1 MISEMHNLPDEEPRL
16 EASPSGTHRI
26 FLGASGLRSGWKV
39 ILFSLMTVAPAIA
52 FRTELKRLGYRQ
64 ENRFLIFEP
73 TALLLLLG
81 AMWVMSRIEKKSF
94 GAFGLQTAGFTRTL
108 GFGLC
113 IGLLSLGLLLGSMA
127 IASVYWIGPLSL
139 HGFLPLTKW
148 ALIWT
153 LVFTLVALMEEL
165 LWRGYALYA
174 LTRGIG
180 FWPAASLLSLF
191 FAAAH
196 LQNPGETRL
205 GILSVAVIG
214 LVLAYSVRKT
224 GALWWA
230 IGFHFSWDWA
240 QTYLFGVPDSGMIVC
255 CQVFSGRILP
265 GREWLSGGTA
275 GPEGSVLALAVAA
288 LVALVLKACFRR
300 KMPMREELAA

>member
-1 MISEMHNLPDEEPRL
+1 MISEMHELPDGETQLQTR
-16 EASPSGTHRI
+16 PSGMRRI

-39 ILFSLMTVAPAIA
+39 ILFYLITLVPAIVL
-52 FRTELKRLGYRQ
+52 RMELKRHGYRQ
-64 ENRFLIFEP
+64 ENRFLILEP
-73 TALLLLLG
+73 TVILLLFA
-81 AMWVMSRIEKKSF
+81 AMWAMGRIEKKPF
-94 GAFGLQTAGFTRTL
+94 YVFGLQGSGFGRAL
-108 GFGLC
+108 GFGFC
-113 IGLLSLGLLLGSMA
+113 MGLLSLSLLLGLMA

-139 HGFLPLTKW
+139 HGFLPLTRW

-153 LVFTLVALMEEL
+153 LVFTLNAVMEEL

-288 LVALVLKACFRR
+288 LVALVLKTCFRR
-300 KMPMREELAA
+300 KMPEI